1 MKTFDERRDGAVVD
15 EIPRGDID
23 EGGEGVEDVGVGLL
37 DLTE

>member
-1 MKTFDERRDGAVVD
+1 MVD

-37 DLTE
+37 DLTEELILLVS